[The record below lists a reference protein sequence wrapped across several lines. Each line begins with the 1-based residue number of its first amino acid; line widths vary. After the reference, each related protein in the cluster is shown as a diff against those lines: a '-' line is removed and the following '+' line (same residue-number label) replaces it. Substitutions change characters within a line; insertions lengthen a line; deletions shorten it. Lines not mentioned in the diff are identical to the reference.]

1 MSENKKAVL
10 DAANIENGGSGQ
22 LSLGGVRLPDP
33 QSITIRPGA
42 QGLVALLRP
51 GPENAVTVGQIAALW
66 DCDARAVTMAL
77 YNARRLGE
85 PICSGTQGLYLP
97 RDEADVRLCVRSM
110 RHRAREITRSASAL
124 ARAWIKQQEA
134 CDDGQ

>member
-1 MSENKKAVL
+1 M
-10 DAANIENGGSGQ
+10 IEKRKPLPVCETGSGESGQ
-22 LSLGGVRLPDP
+22 LSLSGVRLPDT
-33 QSITIRPGA
+33 QFTTVRPGA
-42 QGLVALLRP
+42 QGLASLLRP

-110 RHRAREITRSASAL
+110 RHRAREITRSATAL

>member
-1 MSENKKAVL
+1 M
-10 DAANIENGGSGQ
+10 IEKRKPLPVCETGSGESGQ
-22 LSLGGVRLPDP
+22 LSLGGVQLPDT
-33 QSITIRPGA
+33 QFTTVRPGA
-42 QGLVALLRP
+42 QGLASLLRP
-51 GPENAVTVGQIAALW
+51 GPDNAVTVGRIAALW

-77 YNARRLGE
+77 YNARRLGT
-85 PICSGTQGLYLP
+85 PICSGTSGLYLP

-110 RHRAREITRSASAL
+110 RHRAKEITRSAAAL

>member
-1 MSENKKAVL
+1 MTNSEKAAL
-10 DAANIENGGSGQ
+10 DAATIENGGSGQ

-42 QGLVALLRP
+42 QGLASLLRP
-51 GPENAVTVGQIAALW
+51 GPENAVTVGQITALW

-110 RHRAREITRSASAL
+110 RHRAREIIRSATAL
-124 ARAWIKQQEA
+124 ARAWSKQQEA

>member
-1 MSENKKAVL
+1 MSYKKEPLPVC
-10 DAANIENGGSGQ
+10 ETGSGKSGQ
-22 LSLGGVRLPDP
+22 LSFGEVRLPAS
-33 QSITIRPGA
+33 QFITIRPGA
-42 QGLVALLRP
+42 QGLASLLRQ

-110 RHRAREITRSASAL
+110 RHRAREITRSATAL
-124 ARAWIKQQEA
+124 ARAWVKQQEENNGPA
-134 CDDGQ
+134 

>member
-1 MSENKKAVL
+1 MSYKKEPLPVC
-10 DAANIENGGSGQ
+10 ETGSGKSGQ
-22 LSLGGVRLPDP
+22 LSFGEVRLPAS
-33 QSITIRPGA
+33 QFITIRPGA
-42 QGLVALLRP
+42 QGLASLLRQ
-51 GPENAVTVGQIAALW
+51 GPDNAVTVGQIAALW

-110 RHRAREITRSASAL
+110 RHRAREITRSATAL
-124 ARAWIKQQEA
+124 ARAWVKQQEENNGPA
-134 CDDGQ
+134 

>member
-1 MSENKKAVL
+1 MGENKKTPLPVC
-10 DAANIENGGSGQ
+10 ETGNGEGGQ
-22 LSLGGVRLPDP
+22 LAFGEVRLPDP

-42 QGLVALLRP
+42 QGLAALLGY
-51 GPENAVTVGQIAALW
+51 GPDNAVTVGQIAALW

-77 YNARRLGE
+77 YNARRLGT

-110 RHRAREITRSASAL
+110 RHRAREIARSAAAL
-124 ARAWIKQQEA
+124 GRAWVKQQEA
-134 CDDGQ
+134 NA

>member
-1 MSENKKAVL
+1 MSYKKEPLPVC
-10 DAANIENGGSGQ
+10 ETGSGKSGQ
-22 LSLGGVRLPDP
+22 LSFGEVRLPAS
-33 QSITIRPGA
+33 QFITIRPGA
-42 QGLVALLRP
+42 QGLGSLLRQ
-51 GPENAVTVGQIAALW
+51 GPDNAVTVGQIAALW

-110 RHRAREITRSASAL
+110 RHRAREITRSATAL
-124 ARAWIKQQEA
+124 ARAWVKQQEENNGPA
-134 CDDGQ
+134 